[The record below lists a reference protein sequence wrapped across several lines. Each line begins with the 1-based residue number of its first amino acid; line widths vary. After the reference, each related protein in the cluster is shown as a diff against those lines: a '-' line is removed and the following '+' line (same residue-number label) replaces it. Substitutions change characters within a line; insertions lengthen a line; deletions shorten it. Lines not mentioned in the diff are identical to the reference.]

1 MRHYQYEDQ
10 EQYDGNEPIVQD
22 FVRWVFDRL
31 HIPGD
36 TPKIEFSQEKESEDQ
51 HRTGYFNHDTNYM
64 WIYTGNRN
72 LIDILRTVAHELTHY
87 KQKLDG
93 MTSANV
99 PVVDLEAQADQAAGI
114 MMKIYVRQH
123 PEIIQ

>member
-10 EQYDGNEPIVQD
+10 ERYQGYEPEVQE
-22 FVRWVFDRL
+22 FIQWVYKKL
-31 HIPGD
+31 HIDAELPD
-36 TPKIEFSQEKESEDQ
+36 LEFAQEKESEDQ
-51 HRTGYFNHDTNYM
+51 HRTGYFNHDTNHM
-64 WIYTGNRN
+64 WIYVGNRN

-93 MTSANV
+93 QTSNNTDL
-99 PVVDLEAQADQAAGI
+99 VDLEGQADQAAGI